1 MTNDETE
8 RASNAATDRDAGPA
22 PAGEP
27 PALAAPRAESLTPPP
42 AADAPQPPAANAP
55 RRSRL
60 ALPALL
66 LALAA
71 LGAAAWS
78 VWEIRRQAD
87 ALEAGREAV
96 ESGLAQMRTALENQA
111 SVLEQLA
118 RSDDEHVEAGE
129 ARAQTLAGLDQRL
142 RAAERGLEDAAGGT
156 DAARRALWRTEI
168 EQYLRMA
175 NRAAR
180 LARDPQTALAALR
193 IADNRLRALDDPA
206 LTAVREALSAEIDS
220 LENLPGI
227 DVDGVALRLG
237 RLAARVDELPLENRP
252 AAERPAAELEAG
264 NEQGFWAR
272 GWAAIRGAFSNLV
285 SVRRTDEQVRPLL
298 APGQAFFLRQNLRLE
313 LEVARLAALRGDRT
327 NYAQSLGNAR
337 EWLATY
343 FDVTDAATRSALE
356 TLDTLAR
363 VELETELPDISGSLD
378 ALRSAGGQ
386 PEAL

>member
-8 RASNAATDRDAGPA
+8 RSSDAATDRDAGPA

-27 PALAAPRAESLTPPP
+27 PALAAPRPESPPGTP
-42 AADAPQPPAANAP
+42 AAEAP

-78 VWEIRRQAD
+78 AWEMRRQAD
-87 ALEAGREAV
+87 ALETVREA
-96 ESGLAQMRTALENQA
+96 GQNDLTQMRTALENQA
-111 SVLEQLA
+111 GVLEQLA
-118 RSDDEHVEAGE
+118 RSDDELAAASE
-129 ARAQTLAGLDQRL
+129 ARAQTLAGLDRRL
-142 RAAERGLEDAAGGT
+142 RAAERGLEDAAGGS

-206 LTAVREALSAEIDS
+206 LTAVRESLSAEIDS
-220 LENLPGI
+220 LENLPDI

-252 AAERPAAELEAG
+252 AVERPAAEPEQEDG
-264 NEQGFWAR
+264 QGFWAR

-313 LEVARLAALRGDRT
+313 LEVARLAALRGDRA
-327 NYAQSLGNAR
+327 NYAQSLRNAR
-337 EWLATY
+337 EWLASY
-343 FDVTDAATRSALE
+343 FDVTDAATRGALE
-356 TLDTLAR
+356 TLDTLTR
-363 VELETELPDISGSLD
+363 VELEPELPDISGSLE
-378 ALRSAGGQ
+378 ALRRAGDQ
-386 PEAL
+386 PGAP